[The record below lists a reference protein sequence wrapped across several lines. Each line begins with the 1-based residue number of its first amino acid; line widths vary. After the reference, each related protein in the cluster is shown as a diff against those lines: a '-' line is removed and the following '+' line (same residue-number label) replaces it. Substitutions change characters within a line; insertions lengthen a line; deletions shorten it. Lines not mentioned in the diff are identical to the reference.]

1 MIRELQYS
9 DGKPLKPE
17 TLHAQMSHIEPK
29 PVGVLNH
36 IATAEAGK
44 VSALSSLITSP
55 YSLLLIFYS
64 LNHSFPILNP

>member
-17 TLHAQMSHIEPK
+17 TLHAQMSSIEPK

-44 VSALSSLITSP
+44 VSTS
-55 YSLLLIFYS
+55 
-64 LNHSFPILNP
+64 